1 MIEIVLDSHIEDTFL
16 NAPRPVYVIENF
28 EGSTLADYRQ
38 EAQRF
43 IQKYASTMIV
53 IVKTPQNFSR
63 NMFALALFIESC
75 HIENK
80 IDCVVFKVQD
90 YEKALDAYKPFVA
103 LTIAVKY
110 VMRLCKE
117 EPKSIYR
124 EFSDLGYLG
133 LKTQH
138 DFLNHKIILRLGEAS
153 SYQKIITTSTGEALA
168 AVGMLKALSL
178 ANIQTAIEVEINEV
192 LESESLDET
201 NIINKVI
208 DNVNPWIH

>member
-16 NAPRPVYVIENF
+16 NAPRPVYTIENF
-28 EGSTLADYRQ
+28 EGNTLTDYRH

-53 IVKTPQNFSR
+53 IVKTPKNFSR

-90 YEKALDAYKPFVA
+90 YEKALEDYKPFVA
-103 LTIAVKY
+103 LTIAIKY
-110 VMRLCKE
+110 VMRLCQE
-117 EPKSIYR
+117 EPKAIYR

-133 LKTQH
+133 LKTQQ
-138 DFLNHKIILRLGEAS
+138 DFLNHKIILRLGDAS

-192 LESESLDET
+192 LEADSLNET
-201 NIINKVI
+201 SIINKVI